1 MLLNIIKRG
10 FTATEMLTDR
20 WLGRIKDLSKTN
32 ESREL
37 YSQLSSLLEYYNMN
51 IQEEQRKVAHEC
63 RLIGIIGITRLTP
76 QT

>member
-1 MLLNIIKRG
+1 MLLNILRRC
-10 FTATEMLTDR
+10 FTSTERLTDR

-51 IQEEQRKVAHEC
+51 IPEEQRKVYFKI
-63 RLIGIIGITRLTP
+63 RLIGTIGAI
-76 QT
+76 Q